1 MVLNQTY
8 DVFQGSVLA
17 PLLFVIYINNLNK
30 LRENRILLNVAKTEK
45 IISQSEKTKTTITK
59 K

>member
-8 DVFQGSVLA
+8 DVFQGSILA

-45 IISQSEKTKTTITK
+45 ISQSEKTTITK

>member
-45 IISQSEKTKTTITK
+45 IISQSEKTTITK